1 MQLIWCTY
9 NDSALEWKIFPLV
22 GDLHKDQEKPIEHQT
37 DSRLPLRLTGSRNMW
52 RDKRSNVRAMVNRLG
67 TRHLFITLT
76 QNDASPDLQTIAR
89 EDSPGSQASQHHH
102 LTQPIRLSGRP
113 VLDIPVKSILRMDQY
128 LLKFKRLFIYNKE
141 NNPFG
146 RRFLLFYKSRVPEA
160 WCNPLQ
166 YSSLVEW

>member
-1 MQLIWCTY
+1 MCSWYGAHT
-9 NDSALEWKIFPLV
+9 
-22 GDLHKDQEKPIEHQT
+22 T
-37 DSRLPLRLTGSRNMW
+37 TLRLNEKYFLW
-52 RDKRSNVRAMVNRLG
+52 WEICIKIKRSLLSIKQIQGFHWDWQDLEICDEIREATWEQCL
-67 TRHLFITLT
+67 TDWEHLFITLT

-89 EDSPGSQASQHHH
+89 EDSPGSQASRHHH

-113 VLDIPVKSILRMDQY
+113 FLDILVKSILRMDQY